1 MEIDLNKIKKVYFI
15 GIGGIGISAI
25 ARMMIEEGKEV
36 RGSDM
41 SASNITHEL
50 ERAGVSIDIG
60 QKFELIPKDSELIIY
75 TIAIE
80 HYDEEL
86 LKKIKASGIP
96 SLTYPESL
104 NLISKDKYTIA
115 ISGTHGKTTTTA
127 MTAKIALDLKLDP
140 TVVVGSILKDQKT
153 NFIGGKS
160 KYFIVEACEYRRS
173 FLNLNPNILAITN
186 IEEDHLDYYK
196 DIEDI
201 KNAFKELVSKVPD
214 DGFIVCNLEGENV
227 ADVISDTKATI
238 IDYQTICKGKAFASL
253 DLKVPGN
260 YNRENAAVALAIS
273 EILSLPEDGARKS
286 LEGFSGT
293 WRRFDL
299 KGETEGGALVY
310 DDYAH
315 HPTAVEAVLSGVR
328 EMYPGKRVIAVF
340 QPHLYSRTKA
350 LFREF
355 SRAFSDGD
363 LTIIAPIYFAREEK
377 DESINS
383 QMLVD
388 AVNKNGNKAIF
399 IEKFEEISDYLKENT
414 GEGDVVLTIGAG
426 DIYKVGENLVKKI

>member
-1 MEIDLNKIKKVYFI
+1 MEINLKKIKKVYFV

-25 ARMMIEEGKEV
+25 ARMMIEEGKDV

-41 SASNITHEL
+41 SASNVTEAL
-50 ERAGVSIDIG
+50 EKAGAKINIG
-60 QKFELIPKDSELIIY
+60 QKYELIPKDSELVIY

-86 LKKIKASGIP
+86 LNKIKTSGIP
-96 SLTYPESL
+96 SITYPKSL
-104 NLISKDKYTIA
+104 DLISKDKYTIA
-115 ISGTHGKTTTTA
+115 VSGTHGKTTTTA
-127 MTAKIALDLKLDP
+127 MTAKVALDLNLDP

-201 KNAFKELVSKVPD
+201 KDAFRELVSHVPNDGYVVCNLNGENIKDVMKDFKGTVIDYSKFLDKVPD
-214 DGFIVCNLEGENV
+214 
-227 ADVISDTKATI
+227 
-238 IDYQTICKGKAFASL
+238 
-253 DLKVPGN
+253 LKLPGN
-260 YNRENAAVALAIS
+260 YNRENAAVSLAIS
-273 EILSLPEDGARKS
+273 ETLSLPEALVKES
-286 LEGFSGT
+286 LSGFSGT
-293 WRRFDL
+293 WRRFDF
-299 KGETEGGALVY
+299 KGKTNSGALIY

-315 HPTAVEAVLSGVR
+315 HPTAVESVLSGVK
-328 EMYPGKRVIAVF
+328 EMYPEKRIISVF

-350 LFREF
+350 LFGEF
-355 SRAFSDGD
+355 SKAFVNSD

-383 QMLVD
+383 LMLVD
-388 AVNKNGNKAIF
+388 AINKNGDKAIF
-399 IEKFEEISDYLKENT
+399 LREFKEIEDYINENT
-414 GEGDVVLTIGAG
+414 GENDIVLTIGAG
-426 DIYKVGENLVKKI
+426 DIYKVGEKLMQE

>member
-1 MEIDLNKIKKVYFI
+1 MDLDKINKIYFI

-36 RGSDM
+36 YGSDM
-41 SASNITHEL
+41 TESNVTVEL
-50 ERAGVSIDIG
+50 EKVGAKIDIG
-60 QKFELIPKDSELIIY
+60 QRYELIPKDTELIIY

-86 LKKIKASGIP
+86 LEKIRKSGIP
-96 SLTYPESL
+96 SLSYPQSL
-104 NLISKDKYTIA
+104 DLISKDKYTIA

-127 MTAKIALDLKLDP
+127 MTAKVALDLGLDP

-153 NFIGGKS
+153 NFIGGKN

-201 KNAFKELVSKVPD
+201 KSAFRELLEKVPE
-214 DGFIVCNLEGENV
+214 DGFVVCNLNGENIK
-227 ADVISDTKATI
+227 DVIKDTKATI
-238 IDYQTICKGKAFASL
+238 VDYQTICKGKAFANME
-253 DLKVPGN
+253 LKIPGN
-260 YNRENAAVALAIS
+260 YNRENAAVALAIAD
-273 EILSLPEDGARKS
+273 ILSLDEKSAGKS

-293 WRRFDL
+293 WRRFDF
-299 KGETEGGALVY
+299 KGGTQKGTLVY

-315 HPTAVEAVLSGVR
+315 HPTAIESVLSGTR
-328 EMYPGKRVIAVF
+328 EMYPEKKIIALF
-340 QPHLYSRTKA
+340 QPHLYSRTKSFLDELGKSFKDA
-350 LFREF
+350 DEVFIL
-355 SRAFSDGD
+355 
-363 LTIIAPIYFAREEK
+363 PIYAAREKE
-377 DESINS
+377 DLSINS

-388 AVNKNGNKAIF
+388 KINKSGTKAF
-399 IEKFEEISDYLKENT
+399 FVKDFSEAQEVLNEISQN
-414 GEGDVVLTIGAG
+414 GDVIMTMGAG
-426 DIYKVGENLVKKI
+426 DVYKIAENIIKK